1 MKTGRTSSQLQ
12 NDSAAANMI
21 EYLMITAVIMGLF
34 IVMLL
39 LVNTNIMEDPANRL
53 VYVAFTDIGNGVST
67 RMVDVY
73 SISPVDGTVF
83 THFDIPDDIAGK
95 DYFVDVGTRQNPD
108 NGAMNDQYIRIYRSF
123 LTTDITLSGI
133 GATRNA
139 SGSTTGRGLNTI
151 CFNSSGINP
160 GVKC

>member
-1 MKTGRTSSQLQ
+1 
-12 NDSAAANMI
+12 MI

>member
-1 MKTGRTSSQLQ
+1 MKTGRTSNQLQ
-12 NDSAAANMI
+12 NDCATANMI
-21 EYLMITAVIMGLF
+21 EYLMITAVIMCLF

-39 LVNTNIMEDPANRL
+39 LVNTNILEDPANRL

-73 SISPVDGTVF
+73 SISPADGTVL

-95 DYFVDVGTRQNPD
+95 GYFVDVGTRQNPD
-108 NGAMNDQYIRIYRSF
+108 NGAMNDQYIRVYRNF

-139 SGSTTGRGLNTI
+139 SGSTTGAGLNTI
-151 CFNSSGINP
+151 CYNSSGITQ
-160 GVKC
+160 GVGC